1 MPDMR
6 ERHSEH
12 ANAIRLLL
20 LKSAAVAVLASLAL
34 TACSVGPD
42 FHRPEAPKTNTY
54 TAKALP
60 EKTAATSVPGGDAQR
75 FVFGQDIPAQWW
87 AVFHSDA
94 LDQLIRQALADSP
107 TLAAAQ
113 AALREA
119 RGNVR
124 AEIGAAFFPSIDTK
138 VSGEREKFSG
148 AAFGQPSSKSSLFN
162 LYNASVKVS
171 YVLDIFGGA
180 RREIEALQSQVD
192 YQRFQLEGAYLAL
205 TSNIVTAAVREA
217 SLRAQILTTQEIL
230 KVEGEHLDLVER
242 QFQLGAVSR
251 SDVLAQQT
259 QLAQTRATLPPIE
272 KDLAQ
277 TRHQLAVLVGKL
289 PGEGAALPE
298 FELDSMKLPPE
309 LPVSLPSSLVH
320 QRPDIQA
327 SESLL
332 HAASAQVGVAT
343 ANLYPQITLTG
354 SYGWEATKIG
364 DLFHNGSSIWSL
376 AAGLLQPVF
385 HGGELTAKRSAA
397 VAAYDQAAAQYRET
411 VLQAFQ
417 NVADVLR
424 ALDADATTL
433 KAQAEAEAAARAT
446 LDLTQ
451 KQFKLGAVSYLS
463 LLNAE
468 RQYRQIKISLVQ
480 AQAARFAD
488 TAALFHALG
497 GGWWNRSESDTAE
510 MTGKN

>member
-1 MPDMR
+1 MR
-6 ERHSEH
+6 EKYLERE
-12 ANAIRLLL
+12 NAIHLSL
-20 LKSAAVAVLASLAL
+20 LKSAAVAGLVGLAL
-34 TACSVGPD
+34 AACAVGPD

-60 EKTAATSVPGGDAQR
+60 EKTAAAPVAGGDAQR
-75 FVFGQDIPAQWW
+75 FVFGKDIPAQWW

-94 LDQLIRQALADSP
+94 LDQLIRQALEDSP

-119 RGNVR
+119 HENVR
-124 AEIGAAFFPSIDTK
+124 AEVGAAFFPAVDANASA
-138 VSGEREKFSG
+138 ERQKFSG
-148 AAFGQPSSKSSLFN
+148 AAFGQPGAKGSLFN

-171 YVLDIFGGA
+171 YALDIFGGA
-180 RREIEALQSQVD
+180 RRELETLQSQVD
-192 YQRFQLEGAYLAL
+192 YQRFQLEGAYLTL
-205 TSNIVTAAVREA
+205 TSNIVTTAVKEA
-217 SLRAQILTTQEIL
+217 SLRAQILATQDIL
-230 KVEGEHLDLVER
+230 KVQGKQLDVVER

-277 TRHQLAVLVGKL
+277 TRHQLAVLVGRL

-298 FELDSMKLPPE
+298 FELDGLQLPQE

-327 SESLL
+327 SEALL

-354 SYGWEATKIG
+354 NYGSETTRVG
-364 DLFHNGSSIWSL
+364 DLFQNGTSVWSL

-385 HGGELTAKRSAA
+385 HGGELIAKRSAA

-424 ALDADATTL
+424 ALDADANTL

-451 KQFKLGAVSYLS
+451 KQFELGAVSYLS

-468 RQYRQIKISLVQ
+468 RQYQQTKISLVQ

-488 TAALFHALG
+488 TAALFQALG
-497 GGWWNRSESDTAE
+497 GGWWNRPQADTAE
-510 MTGKN
+510 TTRKD